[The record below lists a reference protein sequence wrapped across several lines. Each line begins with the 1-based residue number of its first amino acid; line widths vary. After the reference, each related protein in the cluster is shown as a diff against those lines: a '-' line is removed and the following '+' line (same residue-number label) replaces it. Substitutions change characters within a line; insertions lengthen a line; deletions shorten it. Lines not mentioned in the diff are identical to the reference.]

1 MNVNELAER
10 ESARIVRLL
19 SLSGADAGMI
29 ETIRVSVAAAVE
41 FAHNEGVFHGI
52 EKMKQADNL
61 VDWTANH
68 PRINNLGG
76 WLK

>member
-19 SLSGADAGMI
+19 SSKCNDASLI

-52 EKMKQADNL
+52 EKMKQSDNL
-61 VDWTANH
+61 VDWTTRQ

>member
-1 MNVNELAER
+1 MHVTPLADR
-10 ESARIVRLL
+10 DSALIVRLL
-19 SLSGADAGMI
+19 AFSGANAELI
-29 ETIRVSVAAAVE
+29 ETIRVSVAASVE

-52 EKMKQADNL
+52 EKMKQGENL
-61 VDWTANH
+61 VDWTAQS

>member
-19 SLSGADAGMI
+19 SSKCNDAGLI

-61 VDWTANH
+61 VDWTGET

>member
-10 ESARIVRLL
+10 ESALIVRLL
-19 SLSGADAGMI
+19 SLSGADAGLI

-52 EKMKQADNL
+52 EKMKQGENL
-61 VDWTANH
+61 VDWTEQS
-68 PRINNLGG
+68 PRINNLRG

>member
-19 SLSGADAGMI
+19 TFSGASAELI
-29 ETIRVSVAAAVE
+29 EAIRVSVAASVE

-52 EKMKQADNL
+52 EKMKQGENL
-61 VDWTANH
+61 VDWTAQS